1 MHSRQTAAQ
10 YLKVHIF
17 GEGQIVQGFPGGSAV
32 KNTPIK
38 AGDAREAGSIPRSE
52 SSPGAGNG
60 SLLQYSCLG
69 KSIDRGTWWATVP
82 GAAKS
87 QTRLSTVQHKS
98 FSGG

>member
-1 MHSRQTAAQ
+1 MHSRETAAQ

-17 GEGQIVQGFPGGSAV
+17 GQRQIVQGFPGGSVV
-32 KNTPIK
+32 KNPPIN

-52 SSPGAGNG
+52 SSPAVGNG

-69 KSIDRGTWWATVP
+69 KSIDRGTWWATVH

-87 QTRLSTVQHKS
+87 QTRLSIVQHKS